1 MSKFLENLTRNASG
15 IKEAR
20 AKMVSSTAAAAQ
32 QDLIRELE
40 KEELALNTTIMNLED
55 LYPSTSF
62 SLDATKEGFNAE
74 RWVAEMQEAKVEL
87 ANKQIELQIARGTF
101 NEFFLDEP
109 KV

>member
-1 MSKFLENLTRNASG
+1 MNKFLENLTRNASG

-40 KEELALNTTIMNLED
+40 KEELGLNTTIMNLED

-62 SLDATKEGFNAE
+62 SLDATKEGFDAE
-74 RWVAEMQEAKVEL
+74 RWVEEMQETKVEL
-87 ANKQIELQIARGTF
+87 ANIQIQLQIARSTF
-101 NEFFLDEP
+101 KEFFAETAE
-109 KV
+109 